1 MLDAGIVLVSVP
13 PLICAGLVY
22 CQCIGRWTV
31 LDNIHAKGCCTA
43 TTMVLT
49 AIKQKP
55 LSMDSLVYHP
65 KKSRLCTE
73 QEAIWSE
80 TINYNEEPSV
90 QC

>member
-1 MLDAGIVLVSVP
+1 MLDAGTVLVSVP

-22 CQCIGRWTV
+22 CQCIGRW
-31 LDNIHAKGCCTA
+31 CCTA

-65 KKSRLCTE
+65 KKSHLCTE